1 MKNLFLFCIIV
12 LIISLVSC
20 SPSSVECYD
29 IPSHYPLDSECC
41 PDENDNYMCDNEE
54 EDVELNISVVV

>member
-1 MKNLFLFCIIV
+1 V